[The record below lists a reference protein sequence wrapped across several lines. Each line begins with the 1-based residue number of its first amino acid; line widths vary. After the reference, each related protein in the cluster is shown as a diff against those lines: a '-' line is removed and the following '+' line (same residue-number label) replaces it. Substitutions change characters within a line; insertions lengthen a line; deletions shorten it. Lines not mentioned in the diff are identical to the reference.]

1 MDTNQTKKITM
12 EQKDRNKRICPVE
25 LAGGLDNSVR
35 RLLQNPQKILKPYIR
50 AGMTVLDLGCGPGF
64 FSVEIA
70 KMVSDSGKVI
80 AADLQDGM
88 LEKVN
93 KKIKGTV
100 LEPRITIHK
109 CQEDKIGVTENV
121 DFVLIFYMIH
131 EVPDQGS
138 LLREL
143 KSILKPGGKI
153 FIIEPNFH
161 VSKKSFEE
169 MTNKITDM
177 GFEILDRPKVFISRA
192 VLLTDKQS

>member
-1 MDTNQTKKITM
+1 
-12 EQKDRNKRICPVE
+12 
-25 LAGGLDNSVR
+25 
-35 RLLQNPQKILKPYIR
+35 
-50 AGMTVLDLGCGPGF
+50 
-64 FSVEIA
+64 
-70 KMVSDSGKVI
+70 
-80 AADLQDGM
+80 
-88 LEKVN
+88 
-93 KKIKGTV
+93 
-100 LEPRITIHK
+100 
-109 CQEDKIGVTENV
+109 
-121 DFVLIFYMIH
+121 MIH

>member
-1 MDTNQTKKITM
+1 
-12 EQKDRNKRICPVE
+12 
-25 LAGGLDNSVR
+25 
-35 RLLQNPQKILKPYIR
+35 
-50 AGMTVLDLGCGPGF
+50 MTVLDLGCGPGF